1 MNDAEKAKRILL
13 VDDRA
18 EFVAIMAERLRQ
30 RGYQVEVATDGQ
42 AALEAM
48 RGPRFDGVVLDLVM
62 PGMDGIE
69 TLGHIKALD
78 PGVRVIVLTGHASGQ
93 YVVQALALGAA
104 DFMVKPVDIESL
116 LARLVEA

>member
-1 MNDAEKAKRILL
+1 MSDTDKTKSFLL

-30 RGYQVEVATDGQ
+30 RGYRVAVATNGRS
-42 AALEAM
+42 ALEAM
-48 RGPRFDGVVLDLVM
+48 REQRFDGVVLDLIM

-69 TLGHIKALD
+69 TLTHLKELD
-78 PGVRVIVLTGHASGQ
+78 PGVRVIVLTGHASSQ

-116 LARLVEA
+116 LARLLEG